1 MNYSVSSLSQN
12 NRWCLDNCRHLARPV
27 SLDHGN
33 RTIHLPALLPQDLGD
48 PRFIDELQISYPYLC
63 GAMANGISS
72 VDLVLACA
80 EAGIAGFFGAAGLR
94 LAEIEQAIIT
104 LQARCPKT
112 FGFNLIHSP
121 FDQLLEKQTVELYL
135 KHGITL
141 IEASAFM
148 DLTLPLVKYRVS
160 GIRQGTDGEVIVPNR
175 IIVKVSRQELVKKF
189 FSPPPLAMLEVLRN
203 QEVIDNHQLELAKQI
218 PLANYLTAEADSG
231 GHTDKQALVSILPT
245 FIHDKQQ
252 LQKQFQR
259 TILHVGAAG
268 GIADPYSALAAFA
281 MGASYIVSGSIN
293 QACVEAATSTTVKHL
308 LSQAQQADIS
318 MCPAADMFEM
328 GIKVQVLKKGTM
340 FPMRAQKLYD
350 IYRTYSS
357 IESLPDDL
365 RNELEEKFFRQP
377 LANVWQ
383 EIVAYFMEHDRQQLV
398 RAERDNKHK
407 LALLCRSY
415 LGQSSNWANSGVSDR
430 QVDYQIWCGA
440 SMGVFNSWVK
450 GSFLADP
457 GQRRVADVALNILY
471 HAALL
476 ARLQNLHQQG
486 YTPRA
491 VVDVKP
497 LPLAEL
503 RAYLEDR

>member
-1 MNYSVSSLSQN
+1 MSPV
-12 NRWCLDNCRHLARPV
+12 NCSYPVDCRYLARPL
-27 SLDHGN
+27 SLHHDG
-33 RTIHLPALLPQDLGD
+33 RLIQLPALLPQSLGD
-48 PRFIDELQISYPYLC
+48 PQFTSELQVRYPYLC

-72 VDLVLACA
+72 VDLVSACA
-80 EAGIAGFFGAAGLR
+80 KAGICGFFGAAGLR
-94 LAEIEQAIIT
+94 LAEIEQAIIN
-104 LQARCPKT
+104 LQAHCQGT

-121 FDQLLEKQTVELYL
+121 FDPLLEQRTVELYL

-148 DLTLPLVKYRVS
+148 DITLPLVKYRVT
-160 GIRQGTDGEVIVPNR
+160 GIRQGTDGEIIVPNR

-189 FSPPPLAMLEVLRN
+189 FSPPPLAMLELLRD
-203 QEVIDNHQLELAKQI
+203 QGSIDNRQLELAQNI

-245 FIHDKQQ
+245 FIHDKER
-252 LQKQFQR
+252 LQKQYR
-259 TILHVGAAG
+259 STLHVGAAG
-268 GIADPYSALAAFA
+268 GIADPYSALAALA

-293 QACVEAATSTTVKHL
+293 QACVEAATSTTVKHM
-308 LSQAQQADIS
+308 LSQAKQADIT

-350 IYRTYSS
+350 IYRTYPS
-357 IESLPDDL
+357 IESLPNDL
-365 RNELEEKFFRQP
+365 RDELEEKFFRQP
-377 LANVWQ
+377 LAKAWQ
-383 EIVAYFMEHDRQQLV
+383 EVANYFTSYDHQQLV
-398 RAERDNKHK
+398 RAERDSKHK

-415 LGQSSNWANSGVSDR
+415 LGQSSQWANQGLSDR

-440 SMGVFNSWVK
+440 SMGVFNSWVE
-450 GSFLADP
+450 GSFLANP
-457 GQRRVADVALNILY
+457 EQRRVADVALNILY

-476 ARLQNLHQQG
+476 ARLQNLYQQG

-491 VVDVKP
+491 VIDVKP
-497 LPLAEL
+497 LPLTEL

>member
-1 MNYSVSSLSQN
+1 MTYPTPTNHHWYP
-12 NRWCLDNCRHLARPV
+12 DDCRYLARPL
-27 SLDHGN
+27 SLRHGS
-33 RTIHLPALLPQDLGD
+33 RTIHLPALLPQALGD
-48 PRFIDELQISYPYLC
+48 PSFVAQLQISYPYLC

-80 EAGIAGFFGAAGLR
+80 KAGIAGFFGAAGLR
-94 LAEIEQAIIT
+94 LAKIEEAITT
-104 LQARCPKT
+104 LQTRCPGT

-148 DLTLPLVKYRVS
+148 DVTLPLVKYRVT
-160 GIRQGTDGEVIVPNR
+160 GIRQGTDGEIIVPNR
-175 IIVKVSRQELVKKF
+175 VIVKVSRQELVKKF
-189 FSPPPLAMLEVLRN
+189 FSPPPLAMLEVLYD
-203 QEVIDNHQLELAKQI
+203 QGVIDNQQLELAKQI

-252 LQKQFQR
+252 LQKQYR
-259 TILHVGAAG
+259 STLHVGAAG

-293 QACVEAATSTTVKHL
+293 QACIEAATSTTVKHL
-308 LSQAQQADIS
+308 LSQAKQADIT

-340 FPMRAQKLYD
+340 FPMRAQKLYE
-350 IYRTYSS
+350 IYRSYSS
-357 IESLPDDL
+357 IENLPADL
-365 RNELEEKFFRQP
+365 HNELEEKFFRQP
-377 LANVWQ
+377 LTSVWQ
-383 EIVAYFMEHDRQQLV
+383 EIVAYFTEHDRQQLV
-398 RAERDNKHK
+398 RAEKDNKHK

-440 SMGVFNSWVK
+440 SMGVFNSWVE
-450 GSFLADP
+450 GSYLADP
-457 GQRRVADVALNILY
+457 GQRRVAEVSLNILY
-471 HAALL
+471 YAALL

-491 VVDVKP
+491 VIDVKP

-503 RAYLEDR
+503 RSYLENR